1 MESLTNINFGIW
13 ALIKILT
20 LCSLGVYIIF
30 AFVITR
36 QVKIMTSTLTLGFE
50 FVVRLLALTHL
61 AFAIFVF
68 ITALTV
74 L

>member
-1 MESLTNINFGIW
+1 MESVLNINFD
-13 ALIKILT
+13 IKILA
-20 LCSLGVYIIF
+20 LLVLGIYIIF
-30 AFVITR
+30 AFIITR

-50 FVVRLLALTHL
+50 FIARFLAFIHL

-68 ITALTV
+68 ITALVV